1 MRHRSR
7 FTFSLPLLICS
18 LFLSTLSCGQ
28 AAPAEPPPEGTPRL
42 VVLVVADQ
50 FRYDYLERAR
60 PFFTGGL
67 ARLLDDGVSF
77 TQAHHGHG
85 RTWTAPGH
93 AALSTG
99 THPARSGMVANEFY
113 DRKRPDERID
123 SVGDDRFGIS
133 PKNLLVPALGD
144 WIKDRY
150 PRSKVVAASGK
161 DRGAVLLGGHEADG
175 AFWYDR
181 EEGRFVTS
189 GYYLSAEPEWL
200 AAFDEAGP
208 PDAFLDAW
216 RPVAEID
223 PAAAA
228 AAGFAAMDRGP
239 FDHGFPRLIGD
250 SVHPDGDFHQGLYDS
265 PFLDQWLGRLVPDLV
280 AEYELGA
287 DEWPDLL
294 ALSFSSLDNVGHD
307 HGPDSLE
314 VLDTLVRLDRILG
327 ELFAHLDERLG
338 IGTYLVA
345 FSSDHGVVPLPERL
359 GEPARRTGVA
369 EVLCLRRAAANFADR
384 YGGDPWLGAPWYLD
398 HSRLGGDEEARAAA
412 AAAAQADLE
421 QRLAA
426 CPGVRRVWTAT
437 RLAGSRAD
445 ARTAEPGSDGWY
457 EALYR
462 NSHHPERS
470 PDVVLQWEPLLL
482 PAIGSH
488 TNHGSPY
495 AYDTHVPLVLM
506 GPGVAA
512 GEVDDLVLTVD
523 LAPTLAALLGVPAP
537 EQIDGVALLQRP

>member
-1 MRHRSR
+1 MNSRSPLLS
-7 FTFSLPLLICS
+7 FLPLLICC
-18 LFLSTLSCGQ
+18 LFPFTLSCEQ
-28 AAPAEPPPEGTPRL
+28 TVSAEPPPEGTPRL

-67 ARLLDDGVSF
+67 ARLLDGGVSF
-77 TQAHHGHG
+77 TRAHHGHG
-85 RTWTAPGH
+85 RTSTAPGH

-99 THPARSGMVANEFY
+99 THPARSGMVANGFY
-113 DRKRPDERID
+113 DRKRPDEWTD
-123 SVGDDRFGIS
+123 SVGDDRFGTS

-181 EEGRFVTS
+181 AEGRFVTS

-239 FDHGFPRLIGD
+239 FDRGFPRLIGD
-250 SVHPDGDFHQGLYDS
+250 SVHRDGGFHQGLYDS
-265 PFLDQWLGRLVPDLV
+265 PFLDQWLGRLVPELV

-327 ELFAHLDERLG
+327 ELFATSTNGSASAPTWSPSRATTAWLRSPNGSG
-338 IGTYLVA
+338 I
-345 FSSDHGVVPLPERL
+345 
-359 GEPARRTGVA
+359 
-369 EVLCLRRAAANFADR
+369 RRAAPASPRSSACV
-384 YGGDPWLGAPWYLD
+384 APPPT
-398 HSRLGGDEEARAAA
+398 SRTGTAATPGWARRGTSNIRGSAATRRRGRRAPPPPRPTSSSVSPRARACAGCGPPPGSPAPAPTRAPPSPAA
-412 AAAAQADLE
+412 TSGT
-421 QRLAA
+421 R
-426 CPGVRRVWTAT
+426 PSTAT
-437 RLAGSRAD
+437 TTTRSA
-445 ARTAEPGSDGWY
+445 ARTS
-457 EALYR
+457 
-462 NSHHPERS
+462 SS
-470 PDVVLQWEPLLL
+470 
-482 PAIGSH
+482 S
-488 TNHGSPY
+488 GSPSCC
-495 AYDTHVPLVLM
+495 P
-506 GPGVAA
+506 PS
-512 GEVDDLVLTVD
+512 
-523 LAPTLAALLGVPAP
+523 APTPTTAP
-537 EQIDGVALLQRP
+537 PTPTTPTSRCC